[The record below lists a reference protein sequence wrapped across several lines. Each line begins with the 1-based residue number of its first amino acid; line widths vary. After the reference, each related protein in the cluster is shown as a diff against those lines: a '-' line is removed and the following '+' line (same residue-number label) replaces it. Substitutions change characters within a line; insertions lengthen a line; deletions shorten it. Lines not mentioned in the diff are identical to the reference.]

1 MSALPYNRARI
12 CSLRVQTLV
21 GDLSGGEKAAFPS
34 VPQRERDS
42 SHRPPTKSCARRG
55 PGHQQRQ
62 RRRRGGG
69 PAKQEEEAEGSARW
83 AQGAEWTARD
93 GGACSSG
100 SSSRKRHTI
109 GSVELRFQQQEPGVW
124 CGGDRSK
131 MLKVAAFVCVWAA
144 AWCSQAVVAAAAAA
158 AAAATGAGGR
168 SDSGNFLDDKQWLTT
183 ISQYD
188 KEVGQWNK
196 FRDVDYAL
204 LEISVLVAAK
214 NVNRDMEVRNAITI
228 SMDDYFRTWSP
239 ARPFDQALDPAKD
252 PCLKM
257 KCSRH
262 KVCVAQD
269 QQTAVCISHRRL
281 THSMKEAG
289 LGHKQW
295 RVGPISSKCKQCPA
309 VYTSPVCGSDGHA
322 YSSQCKLEY
331 QACVS
336 GKQISVKCEGRC
348 PCPSYKSTSIGRTDK
363 RVCSDLEFREVANRL
378 RDWFKALHESGIQ
391 KRTRTVQRPER
402 SRFDTSILPICKDS
416 LGWMFNRLDTNYDLL
431 LDQSELGSI
440 YLDKNE
446 QCTKAFFN
454 SCDTYK
460 DSLISNNEW
469 CYCFQRQQDPPC
481 QTELSNIQKQ
491 QGGKKLLE
499 VTSDPSCTK
508 CCFHD
513 TLRGTSIFSG
523 F

>member
-1 MSALPYNRARI
+1 
-12 CSLRVQTLV
+12 
-21 GDLSGGEKAAFPS
+21 
-34 VPQRERDS
+34 
-42 SHRPPTKSCARRG
+42 
-55 PGHQQRQ
+55 
-62 RRRRGGG
+62 
-69 PAKQEEEAEGSARW
+69 
-83 AQGAEWTARD
+83 
-93 GGACSSG
+93 
-100 SSSRKRHTI
+100 
-109 GSVELRFQQQEPGVW
+109 
-124 CGGDRSK
+124 
-131 MLKVAAFVCVWAA
+131 
-144 AWCSQAVVAAAAAA
+144 
-158 AAAATGAGGR
+158 
-168 SDSGNFLDDKQWLTT
+168 
-183 ISQYD
+183 
-188 KEVGQWNK
+188 
-196 FRDVDYAL
+196 
-204 LEISVLVAAK
+204 
-214 NVNRDMEVRNAITI
+214 
-228 SMDDYFRTWSP
+228 
-239 ARPFDQALDPAKD
+239 
-252 PCLKM
+252 M

-295 RVGPISSKCKQCPA
+295 RVGPLSSRCKQCPV
-309 VYTSPVCGSDGHA
+309 VYTSPVCGSDGHT

-348 PCPSYKSTSIGRTDK
+348 PCPSDKSTSAGRNDK

-391 KRTRTVQRPER
+391 KRTRIVQRPER

-491 QGGKKLLE
+491 QGGKKLLGQYIPLCDEDGYYKPTQCHGSAGQCWCVDRYGNE
-499 VTSDPSCTK
+499 VTGSRTHGAADCAIELETSGDFASGD
-508 CCFHD
+508 FHD
-513 TLRGTSIFSG
+513 WTDDENDEMMNDEDEIEDDDEDEGDDDDDDDHEGYI
-523 F
+523 

>member
-1 MSALPYNRARI
+1 MAVFQALPLHNSVKHHGI
-12 CSLRVQTLV
+12 WTCSFWEML
-21 GDLSGGEKAAFPS
+21 KAA
-34 VPQRERDS
+34 
-42 SHRPPTKSCARRG
+42 
-55 PGHQQRQ
+55 
-62 RRRRGGG
+62 
-69 PAKQEEEAEGSARW
+69 
-83 AQGAEWTARD
+83 
-93 GGACSSG
+93 
-100 SSSRKRHTI
+100 
-109 GSVELRFQQQEPGVW
+109 
-124 CGGDRSK
+124 
-131 MLKVAAFVCVWAA
+131 AALVCVCAA
-144 AWCSQAVVAAAAAA
+144 AWCSPALAAAAAA
-158 AAAATGAGGR
+158 AGGR
-168 SDSGNFLDDKQWLTT
+168 PDSGNFLDDKQWLTT

-196 FRDVDYAL
+196 FRD
-204 LEISVLVAAK
+204 
-214 NVNRDMEVRNAITI
+214 
-228 SMDDYFRTWSP
+228 DDYFRTWSP
-239 ARPFDQALDPAKD
+239 GKPFDQALDPAKD

-295 RVGPISSKCKQCPA
+295 RGGPISSNCKQCPV
-309 VYTSPVCGSDGHA
+309 VYTNPVCGSDGHT
-322 YSSQCKLEY
+322 YSSQCKLDY

-348 PCPSYKSTSIGRTDK
+348 PCPSDKSTSTGRND
-363 RVCSDLEFREVANRL
+363 RR
-378 RDWFKALHESGIQ
+378 G
-391 KRTRTVQRPER
+391 
-402 SRFDTSILPICKDS
+402 FDTSILPICKDS

-446 QCTKAFFN
+446 PCTRAFFN

-460 DSLISNNEW
+460 DTLISNNEW

-491 QGGKKLLE
+491 QGGKKILGQYIPICDEDGYYKPSQCHGSVGQCWCVDRYGNE
-499 VTSDPSCTK
+499 VTGSRTNGAAECAIDLETSGDFASGD
-508 CCFHD
+508 FHD
-513 TLRGTSIFSG
+513 WTDDEDDEDEIMNDEDEIEDDDEDEGDDDVDDDDDHDGYI
-523 F
+523 